1 MCVRERSSDVYFNW
15 LSLKRKIDWDFVG
28 RNEKMRYI
36 GLVDANLFLISR
48 SDIISPNLGNDI
60 LPSVLKIHVCK
71 HQDEQKN
78 VQIFDILFVY
88 RHA

>member
-1 MCVRERSSDVYFNW
+1 MCILTAW
-15 LSLKRKIDWDFVG
+15 LALKRKIDWDFVG

-60 LPSVLKIHVCK
+60 PPSVLKIHVCK

-78 VQIFDILFVY
+78 VQIFDILFVH